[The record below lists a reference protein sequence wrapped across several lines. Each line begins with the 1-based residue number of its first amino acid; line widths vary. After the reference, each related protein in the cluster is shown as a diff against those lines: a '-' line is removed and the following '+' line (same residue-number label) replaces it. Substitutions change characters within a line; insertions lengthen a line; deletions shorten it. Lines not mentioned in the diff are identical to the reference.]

1 MAVGCTW
8 RRGNGRR
15 RCTCTGAA
23 WPRRADRC
31 KNPSSSLGDETRA
44 APSNPNPQTWRE
56 KKERGNEHAW
66 SCCDAIGGEGIEDL
80 GVVAAGAGMTREGAK
95 RWTGSFLRFLYPKQ
109 RASLEYYPEGGLLRN
124 GIITATRLLT
134 WYHGANQNRSSWTDQ
149 TALMLS

>member
-1 MAVGCTW
+1 MDAGCTW

-44 APSNPNPQTWRE
+44 APSNPNPQTRRE
-56 KKERGNEHAW
+56 KKEGGNEHAW

-95 RWTGSFLRFLYPKQ
+95 RWTGKKIDPFFFVSALR
-109 RASLEYYPEGGLLRN
+109 LRRYSCLRP
-124 GIITATRLLT
+124 IRI
-134 WYHGANQNRSSWTDQ
+134 
-149 TALMLS
+149 